1 MPIYKTGKLIDG
13 KVQYR
18 VFVNT
23 TDKNGK
29 KKRLTKCAVGLTEA
43 KDIEDELKLKAEES
57 GNAGTMTLQQLY
69 DEYIAVKEHEVRT
82 STLVKCK
89 SVLNNHVLNT
99 DLKDKRIDKLNK
111 RVLQKWRND
120 LAKKELSIVMKNN
133 VIRDFNTLLNYA
145 VKMDYLKKNPLAE
158 LGKFKDAYFTTAQD
172 KMQYY
177 TPEQFRRY
185 IQAAIDT
192 RVTLTDYGCYI
203 FFILAYY
210 TGMRKGEI
218 NALKWSD
225 LDGNTLHVRR
235 SIYQKANGY
244 EETPPKNKSSYRS
257 LQIPQKVLN
266 LLNEYR
272 DVLKKNVA
280 YSVNMRICGGYKPIP
295 DTVIENHNKQYAEAA
310 GLPHIRIHD
319 FRHSHASLL
328 CNEGI
333 NIQEIARRLGHSDVS
348 MTWNTYSHLY
358 PKAEEKALEVLEK
371 V

>member
-1 MPIYKTGKLIDG
+1 MQKLLLRAFNSECDEL
-13 KVQYR
+13 V
-18 VFVNT
+18 
-23 TDKNGK
+23 DK
-29 KKRLTKCAVGLTEA
+29 KKRLTKCVVGQTEA
-43 KDIEDELKLKAEES
+43 KDAEDELKKQAAES

-82 STLVKCK
+82 STLIKCK

-99 DLKDKRIDKLNK
+99 NLKDKRIDKLNK
-111 RVLQKWRND
+111 RVLQMWKNE
-120 LAKKELSIVMKNN
+120 LAKKDISIAMKNN

-145 VKMDYLKKNPLAE
+145 KKMDYLTKNPLAE

-185 IQAAIDT
+185 IQAAKDS
-192 RVTLTDYGCYI
+192 RRTLTDYCCCI

-225 LDGNTLHVRR
+225 LEGNTLHVRR
-235 SIYQKANGY
+235 SICQKVKGY
-244 EETPPKNKSSYRS
+244 EETPPKNKSSYRD
-257 LQIPQKVLN
+257 LQIPKKVLKE
-266 LLNEYR
+266 LNEHRAVLQKNIEYR
-272 DVLKKNVA
+272 ESL
-280 YSVNMRICGGYKPIP
+280 RICGGYKPIA
-295 DTVIENHNKQYAEAA
+295 DTQLENHNQQYAKAA

-333 NIQEIARRLGHSDVS
+333 NIQEVARRLGHSDVS

-358 PKAEEKALEVLEK
+358 PKAEEKALEVLENA
-371 V
+371 

>member
-23 TDKNGK
+23 TDENGK
-29 KKRLTKCAVGLTEA
+29 KKRLTRCAVGLTEA
-43 KDIEDELKLKAEES
+43 KDIEDELKLEAEETGS
-57 GNAGTMTLQQLY
+57 AGTMTLQELY
-69 DEYIAVKEHEVRT
+69 EEYIAVKRHEVRT
-82 STLVKCK
+82 STLIKCK

-99 DLKDKRIDKLNK
+99 DLKDKRIDKLSK
-111 RVLQKWRND
+111 RVLQTWRNG
-120 LAKKELSIVMKNN
+120 LAKKDISISMKNN

-145 VKMDYLKKNPLAE
+145 VKMDYLKKNQLAE

-177 TPEQFRRY
+177 TPEQFKRY
-185 IQAAIDT
+185 IQVAIDT
-192 RVTLTDYGCYI
+192 RNNLTDYGCYI

-272 DVLKKNVA
+272 DVLMKNVD
-280 YSVNMRICGGYKPIP
+280 YSLSLRICGIYKPIP

-333 NIQEIARRLGHSDVS
+333 NIQEVARRLGHSDVS

-358 PKAEEKALEVLEK
+358 PKAEEKALEVLEN